1 MKIFNLKFFILVVFY
16 YLDEEKDEIYIANDD
31 NYEVFIKEEVKK
43 SISTKVYIINV
54 KEVKF
59 FNF

>member
-43 SISTKVYIINV
+43 SKSTKVYIINV